1 MPLALNQTNC
11 SDMGLNNSIL
21 FISRHTPTPDQIAL
35 AHSQFTAI
43 SHVGDMDAFASE
55 NDIEKALQTLF
66 KRELAS
72 KVSVCAVHPRI
83 AAIAQRM
90 GFKLAFF
97 ENETRAPEGAK
108 PTFHAKALHFLGR

>member
-1 MPLALNQTNC
+1 MPLLLNQTNC
-11 SDMGLNNSIL
+11 SDMGLNESIL
-21 FISRHTPTPDQIAL
+21 FISRHTPTADQIKL

-43 SHVGDMDAFASE
+43 SHVGDMDAFAGVS
-55 NDIEKALQTLF
+55 DIENALQTLV
-66 KRELAS
+66 KRELAQVS
-72 KVSVCAVHPRI
+72 SVCAVHPRI

-97 ENETRAPEGAK
+97 ENENRAPEGAK